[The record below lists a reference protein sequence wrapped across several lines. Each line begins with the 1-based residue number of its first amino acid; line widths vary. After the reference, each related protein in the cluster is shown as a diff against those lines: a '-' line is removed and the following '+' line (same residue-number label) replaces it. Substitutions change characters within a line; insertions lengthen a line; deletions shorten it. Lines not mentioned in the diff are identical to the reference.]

1 MAVDRMQGLQQMALS
16 DSQRFPLLN
25 EDVFIP
31 TTAVA
36 KQYSH

>member
-1 MAVDRMQGLQQMALS
+1 MDRIQGLQQTALS
-16 DSQRFPLLN
+16 DFQRFPLLN

-36 KQYSH
+36 KQCSH